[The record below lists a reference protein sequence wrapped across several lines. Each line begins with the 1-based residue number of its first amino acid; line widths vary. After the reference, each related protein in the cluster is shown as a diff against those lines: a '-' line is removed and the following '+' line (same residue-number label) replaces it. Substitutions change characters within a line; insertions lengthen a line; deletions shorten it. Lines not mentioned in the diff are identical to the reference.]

1 MLDFY
6 TSMTVCMSDI
16 RKIGG
21 LLREAGQ
28 LQPALSRILTTPL
41 FMNPT
46 ALTMLR
52 DIRDEIGGQICFD
65 SAGYYVQVGKISY
78 DELYYRLLTTYR
90 ANPWADRYVLPDN
103 VPCSQDS
110 KEVVWDK
117 VRQTVE
123 MSCIFYQEMP
133 RELRA
138 KCVPVV
144 HGHTAEQIEY
154 CLEHYLA
161 LGEIAALGFG
171 SFSTNGKGN
180 GSNSASAQSII
191 NVALIVQA
199 AQQRGLGVHLFGLGV
214 PALVPMIEAVG
225 ASSFDSASWLKSAG
239 FGQVFL
245 PFTRSYN
252 VSHRTTKKNFHRAVS
267 WDSFVAMRELTGHDC
282 YFCTDRETLSDKK
295 MYRAMHNLLVV
306 SDSVKMLNNGNKE
319 HIANIYAN
327 SSPMYRRDFLKWNQ
341 TIRAKANDL
350 PSTSRPMPGQMIP
363 LLSLRHLVITQTRI
377 FAPSKSYANLQKK
390 ITMRAGDRATLRLW
404 RRCLN

>member
-6 TSMTVCMSDI
+6 TSMTVCISDI
-16 RKIGG
+16 RKMTA
-21 LLREAGQ
+21 LLREADQ
-28 LQPALSRILTTPL
+28 LAPALSHILTTPL

-46 ALTMLR
+46 ALAMLR
-52 DIRDEIGGQICFD
+52 ELRTEVGGQIAFD
-65 SAGYYVQVGKISY
+65 SAGYYVQVGKIGY
-78 DELYYRLLTTYR
+78 DELYYKLLTCYR

-110 KEVVWDK
+110 PDLVWQK

-154 CLEHYLA
+154 CLERYLA
-161 LGEIAALGFG
+161 LGDIAALGFG

-180 GSNSASAQSII
+180 GSNSASNQS
-191 NVALIVQA
+191 NSSVGRIVQA
-199 AQQRGLGVHLFGLGV
+199 ARQRGLGVHLFGLGV
-214 PALVPMIEAVG
+214 PAMVGLIDALEAE
-225 ASSFDSASWLKSAG
+225 SFDSASWLKSAG

-267 WDSFVAMRELTGHDC
+267 WEDFTAMRERTRHEC
-282 YFCTDRETLSDKK
+282 YFCADRDQLSDKK

-306 SDSVKMLNNGNKE
+306 SESVKAVNNGEHE
-319 HIANIYAN
+319 HIASIYEN
-327 SSPMYRRDFLKWNQ
+327 GSPNYRRDFLKWQQ
-341 TIRAKANDL
+341 TIKAKASDL
-350 PSTSRPMPGQMIP
+350 PFTSPRMPVPMI
-363 LLSLRHLVITQTRI
+363 H
-377 FAPSKSYANLQKK
+377 
-390 ITMRAGDRATLRLW
+390 
-404 RRCLN
+404 